1 MADQVIAE
9 SRNVRF
15 GSNGYY
21 DLTLTQTG
29 QAAFRVDVGHSI
41 FFEFAP
47 NEADRD
53 IDWSED
59 EREFFRGEWLR
70 QIAETWNAG
79 PRFTHAQQDI
89 SIQFLSD
96 VRDQPDDT
104 QWQIRVFKLRS
115 SSSSRQSSVYRNRFP
130 GSFDAALDSN
140 DWRFKRIGNGTQTGL
155 IHEFGHM
162 IGLADEYQR
171 SSRHRSD
178 RASVMNQGS
187 TVRERHLAQ
196 IVSWAK
202 VHIDRHIGGAG
213 MDEGDAA
220 LPVFLREAAAPN
232 AVAELEA
239 VEDWKE
245 MLGPDDVVLFDF
257 RDADTGLP
265 IAVDQVDPANY
276 DTIEV
281 VFERVPG
288 GNAAPYI
295 WRPLSAEA
303 LEALLSGG

>member
-9 SRNVRF
+9 NRNVRF
-15 GSNGYY
+15 GSNGYC
-21 DLTLTQTG
+21 DLTLVQTG
-29 QAAFRVDVGHSI
+29 QSTFRVDVGHSI

-47 NEADRD
+47 NESNSD

-59 EREFFRGEWLR
+59 ELVFFKGEWLR

-79 PRFTHAQQDI
+79 PKFAHAQHEI
-89 SIQFLSD
+89 SVQFLSAI
-96 VRDQPDDT
+96 RDRPDDT
-104 QWQIRVFKLRS
+104 QWQVRVFKLRS
-115 SSSSRQSSVYRNRFP
+115 SSSSRQSSVYRDRFP
-130 GSFDAALDSN
+130 GRFDAALDSN

-162 IGLADEYQR
+162 IGLADEYKR
-171 SSRHRSD
+171 SSRHASD

-202 VHIDRHIGGAG
+202 AHIDRHIGGSG
-213 MDEGDAA
+213 MHDGDTA
-220 LPVFLREAAAPN
+220 LPVFLRGAVAPN

-239 VEDWKE
+239 VEEWKE
-245 MLGPDDVVLFDF
+245 TLGPDDVVLFDF
-257 RDADTGLP
+257 RDAESGLP

-276 DTIEV
+276 KTIEV
-281 VFERVPG
+281 VFELVPG
-288 GNAAPYI
+288 GSAGPHI

-303 LEALLSGG
+303 LEMLLSGG